1 MLVNRILGLD
11 VGSKTVGV
19 AVSDPFGWTAQ
30 GLEIIQINE
39 AKEEFGLTRLGELI
53 SEYEVEKVIVGLPKN
68 MNGSIGERAEASMH
82 YGTLLEEKFDLP
94 VEYEDERLTTVQANR
109 MMIEEGDVS
118 RKKRKKI
125 IDKIAAM
132 MILQNYLD
140 RKSMM
145 KEATRNDRE

>member
-1 MLVNRILGLD
+1 MTRILGLD

-30 GLEIIQINE
+30 GLEIIQIHE
-39 AKEEFGLTRLGELI
+39 AKEEFGFMRLGEI
-53 SEYEVEKVIVGLPKN
+53 IQEYEVEKVVIGLPKN
-68 MNGSIGERAEASMH
+68 MDGSIGERAEASEK
-82 YGTLLEEKFDLP
+82 YGTMVTERFNLP

-118 RKKRKKI
+118 RKKRKKV
-125 IDKIAAM
+125 IDKLAAM

-140 RKSMM
+140 RQAKL
-145 KEATRNDRE
+145 KGDV

>member
-1 MLVNRILGLD
+1 MKRILGLD
-11 VGSKTVGV
+11 VGTKTVGV

-39 AKEEFGLTRLGELI
+39 AKEEFGIERLGEI
-53 SEYEVEKVIVGLPKN
+53 IAEYEVEKVVIGLPKN
-68 MNGSIGERAEASMH
+68 MDGTLGERAKASEN
-82 YGTLLEEKFDLP
+82 YGELVIETFSLP

-118 RKKRKKI
+118 RKKRKKV
-125 IDKIAAM
+125 IDKLAAM

-140 RKSMM
+140 RQAYLKG
-145 KEATRNDRE
+145 EA